1 MNTLTFDKLSFV
13 DKLKAG
19 GFTEEQ
25 ARTQADALD
34 AAFIETVAT
43 KQDILDLRRD
53 MKEMEMRL
61 THTLTLRLGSMQII
75 AVGAVAALVKLL

>member
-1 MNTLTFDKLSFV
+1 MTTLTFDKLSFV

-34 AAFIETVAT
+34 IALKDTVAT
-43 KQDILDLRRD
+43 QHDIEILKRDL
-53 MKEMEMRL
+53 
-61 THTLTLRLGSMQII
+61 TIRLGGMMVTGI
-75 AVGAVAALVKLL
+75 VVVAALVKLL

>member
-34 AAFIETVAT
+34 AAFSESVAT
-43 KQDILDLRRD
+43 KRDL
-53 MKEMEMRL
+53 KELEVALRSEIRESEMRL
-61 THTLTLRLGSMQII
+61 IKWLIPLLLGQ
-75 AVGAVAALVKLL
+75 AALVAALVKLL